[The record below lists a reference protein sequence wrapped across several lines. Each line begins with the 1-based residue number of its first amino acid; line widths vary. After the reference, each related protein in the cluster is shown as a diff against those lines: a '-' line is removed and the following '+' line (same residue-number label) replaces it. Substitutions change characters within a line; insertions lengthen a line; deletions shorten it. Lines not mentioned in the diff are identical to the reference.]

1 MKRANNGDTV
11 SVHYTGKLADGSIF
25 DSTEGED
32 PMVFTVGDVDFI
44 DGFIEAILDMTV
56 GERKTVTLEPEQ
68 AYGERDEE
76 MVIEIPRSEIPA
88 DLELEIGDELEITDE
103 DGEPML
109 VTVCDLSPEII
120 SLDGN
125 PPLAGETLTFDLE
138 LVAID

>member
-1 MKRANNGDTV
+1 MKRASNGDTV
-11 SVHYTGKLADGSIF
+11 SVHYTGRLADGSIF
-25 DSTEGED
+25 DSTDGEE

-56 GERKTVTLEPEQ
+56 GERRTVTLEPEQ
-68 AYGERDEE
+68 AYGERNEE
-76 MVIEIPRSEIPA
+76 MVIEIPRSDMPDGLEI
-88 DLELEIGDELEITDE
+88 EIGDELEITDE

-109 VTVCDLSPEII
+109 VTVCDLSEDVIC
-120 SLDGN
+120 LDGN